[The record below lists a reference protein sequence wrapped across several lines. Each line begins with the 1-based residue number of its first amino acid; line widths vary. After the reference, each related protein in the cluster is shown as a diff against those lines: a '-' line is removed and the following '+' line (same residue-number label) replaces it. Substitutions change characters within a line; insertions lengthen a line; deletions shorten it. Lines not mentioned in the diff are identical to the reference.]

1 MKKRKKELFWKNCKK
16 KVLKVLYWKCLIWVF
31 LDWNFQRT
39 IEVFQ
44 ITSLEIVKMQC
55 FFQNKKNYI
64 WEQNVLLCVFGRI
77 FENLQSFVQNKKISN
92 LGPKLAYLGTSNWNL
107 KKLLSYLTP
116 APSTLSKCKVPLKTK
131 NVLVCG
137 QKAFIWVLVVILK
150 NYCHIWNQHSRIC

>member
-1 MKKRKKELFWKNCKK
+1 MSYLSIFRLKLSKNYWGVSNHQSRNCKNAMFLPK
-16 KVLKVLYWKCLIWVF
+16 QKNLHLGTKMFCLYVF
-31 LDWNFQRT
+31 R
-39 IEVFQ
+39 
-44 ITSLEIVKMQC
+44 
-55 FFQNKKNYI
+55 
-64 WEQNVLLCVFGRI
+64 RI

-92 LGPKLAYLGTSNWNL
+92 LGPKMPYLGTSNWNL